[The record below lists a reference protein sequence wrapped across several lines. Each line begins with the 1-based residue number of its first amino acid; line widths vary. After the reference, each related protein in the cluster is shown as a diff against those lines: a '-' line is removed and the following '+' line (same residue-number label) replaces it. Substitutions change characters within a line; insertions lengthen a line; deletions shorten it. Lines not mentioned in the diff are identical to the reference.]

1 MSTHTISPAHEQ
13 LIQMGTAYWVSRA
26 VYAAARLGLA
36 DLLSDGSRTAAEL
49 AAATGTHAPSLHR
62 LMRTLASLG
71 LFTTVGAQRFSLTP
85 LGAALKSGAP
95 GAARSTI
102 LALAGEW
109 IWRAWSEFLHSLE
122 TGETGM
128 ERAWGEPLFPYL
140 AKHPEEARYF
150 GEAMGGIHGDDPPAV
165 AAAYDF
171 TDFRTIVDVGGGS
184 GHLLAAILNA
194 NPHLRGV
201 LYDLPHVAP
210 EAQKYME
217 SAGLKARCEVLS
229 GDFFAAV
236 PSGSDAYLLSHIIH
250 DWDERRCGAL
260 LRHCRRAMDT
270 QGRLLIVE
278 AVLPAGDAPHPG
290 KVLDLVMLTVPGGME
305 RTEEEYAALLAKASF
320 RLTRIV
326 PTASPVSIVEAIPA

>member
-1 MSTHTISPAHEQ
+1 
-13 LIQMGTAYWVSRA
+13 
-26 VYAAARLGLA
+26 
-36 DLLSDGSRTAAEL
+36 
-49 AAATGTHAPSLHR
+49 
-62 LMRTLASLG
+62 
-71 LFTTVGAQRFSLTP
+71 
-85 LGAALKSGAP
+85 
-95 GAARSTI
+95 
-102 LALAGEW
+102 
-109 IWRAWSEFLHSLE
+109 
-122 TGETGM
+122 
-128 ERAWGEPLFPYL
+128 
-140 AKHPEEARYF
+140 
-150 GEAMGGIHGDDPPAV
+150 V